1 LNSSMKKSIK
11 ILLAVSTS
19 FFLASCTTTYWPANG
34 KDVVNAAPKLKEDWG
49 ILAFTIEPPVRAGK
63 RLRTS
68 LLLKVKN
75 ADTGKEI
82 NLRMSYQDF
91 SRFGKPQTPLYWKL
105 PAGTWIWESAEI
117 ILPAQARLDAEYK
130 EMKLAV
136 QPKPTPPPVII
147 SSKGMVHL
155 AKVIITYEEQRSG
168 QDYFVSSTLVT
179 SYSEP
184 PEAVWS
190 SYRNLTKSFKAEY
203 IWLNAK
209 STFTKRS
216 F

>member
-1 LNSSMKKSIK
+1 MAKRVKVF
-11 ILLAVSTS
+11 LATCLSV
-19 FFLASCTTTYWPANG
+19 FLASCTTTYWPANG
-34 KDVVNAAPKLKEDWG
+34 RDIVDAAPKLKEDWG
-49 ILAFTIEPPVRAGK
+49 ILAFTIEPPVRTGK

-75 ADTGKEI
+75 AETGKQV
-82 NLRMSYQDF
+82 NLRMSSQDI
-91 SRFGKPQTPLYWKL
+91 SRFGKPQAPLYWKL

-117 ILPAQARLDAEYK
+117 ILPTQSRLDSEYK
-130 EMKLAV
+130 ETKLAV
-136 QPKPTPPPVII
+136 QPKPTPPPVVID
-147 SSKGMVHL
+147 SKRMVHL
-155 AKVIITYEEQRSG
+155 AKILITYEEQRNG

-179 SYSEP
+179 SYVKP
-184 PEAVWS
+184 PEAVWG

-209 STFTKRS
+209 STFTRRS